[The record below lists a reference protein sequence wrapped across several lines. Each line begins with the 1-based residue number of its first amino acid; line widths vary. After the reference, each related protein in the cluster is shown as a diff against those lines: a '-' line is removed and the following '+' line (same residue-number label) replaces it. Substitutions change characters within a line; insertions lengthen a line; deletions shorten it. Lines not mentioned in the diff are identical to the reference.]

1 MAPSIALFAKSLPA
15 KFVLLYMCY
24 IFFFLN
30 HRSLLNVV
38 NFFAKNIIM
47 HDLLISV
54 KNNRSGYCVRGENN
68 SVREN
73 TPSYLVA

>member
-24 IFFFLN
+24 IFFLN

-38 NFFAKNIIM
+38 NFFVKNIIM
-47 HDLLISV
+47 HDLIISV
-54 KNNRSGYCVRGENN
+54 TNNRSGYCVRGENN